1 MGGRAG
7 GVSPAGGSAVGDAG
21 ASSAFFK
28 MEKNERRLEEEG
40 EETSIHQQM
49 FVIIYILIAILFSL
63 SSLYR
68 LINSFSSIHPKTT
81 A

>member
-28 MEKNERRLEEEG
+28 MEKKERKKVRRRRN
-40 EETSIHQQM
+40 IHTRC
-49 FVIIYILIAILFSL
+49 LLLFT
-63 SSLYR
+63 
-68 LINSFSSIHPKTT
+68 F
-81 A
+81 